1 VPHDNANVDI
11 DPGLGT
17 ASGAEGFQ
25 TRHVIS
31 VSLAHALHDMYASFL
46 PPLLPALMARLSLS
60 NTQAG
65 LLAFVSSSP
74 SLLQPAIGYL
84 ADRASLRYFVV
95 LAPALA
101 ATMMSLLGVAPRYA
115 VAALL
120 VAVAGLNSAAFH
132 AASPALAG
140 QLSGGRLGRGLGL
153 WTVGGSLGYA
163 MGPVLVATAV
173 NVATLR
179 GTPWLMLGGW
189 MGSGI
194 LYLRLRNVTLKPTTT
209 DAAGSWRRGMEDM
222 RPILAPAT
230 GIVLA
235 RAMAFAATFTFLPT
249 LLTTQGLDLWLAGI
263 SLSLVHV
270 ASAGGALL
278 AGSASDSLGRRA
290 IASISILTSP
300 ILLLA
305 LVLLPG
311 WPQIPVLI
319 GLGLTMPATYVILMA
334 LVQESCPDNRALA
347 TGVLLSVTFI
357 SESLGAV
364 VLGALAD
371 LMGMPLA
378 FAVSAIVLLASL
390 PLALLLPRET
400 QTPLQGTTS
409 SQ

>member
-1 VPHDNANVDI
+1 VSHDSANAAT
-11 DPGLGT
+11 DPRPGT
-17 ASGAEGFQ
+17 SSGAEAFQ

-46 PPLLPALMARLSLS
+46 PPLLPALMAKLSLS

-65 LLAFVSSSP
+65 LLAFISSSP
-74 SLLQPAIGYL
+74 SLLQPFIGYL
-84 ADRASLRYFVV
+84 ADRTSLRYFVI

-101 ATMMSLLGVAPRYA
+101 ATTMSLLGVAPRYA

-120 VAVAGLNSAAFH
+120 VCVAGLSSAAFH

-140 QLSGGRLGRGLGL
+140 QLSGERLGRGLGL
-153 WTVGGSLGYA
+153 WSVGGSLGYA

-179 GTPWLMLGGW
+179 GTPWLMIGGW
-189 MGSGI
+189 IGSAI
-194 LYLRLRNVTLKPTTT
+194 LYLRLRNVTLKTTT
-209 DAAGSWRRGMEDM
+209 TEATSSWRRGMKDM
-222 RPILAPAT
+222 RPILVPLA
-230 GIVLA
+230 GIVLT

-249 LLTTQGLDLWLAGI
+249 LLTAQGLDLWLAGI

-278 AGSASDSLGRRA
+278 AGSGSDKLGHRVV
-290 IASISILTSP
+290 ASISILTSP

-305 LVLLPG
+305 LVALPG
-311 WPQIPVLI
+311 WPQVPVLI
-319 GLGLTMPATYVILMA
+319 ALGIAMPATYVILMA

-347 TGVLLSVTFI
+347 TGVLLSLTFV
-357 SESLGAV
+357 SESSGAV

-371 LMGMPLA
+371 LIGMPLA
-378 FAVSAIVLLASL
+378 FTVSAIVLFASL
-390 PLALLLPRET
+390 PLALLLPPAT
-400 QTPLQGTTS
+400 QRPLQSTTAS
-409 SQ
+409 E

>member
-1 VPHDNANVDI
+1 VSHDSANVDT
-11 DPGLGT
+11 DPTLGT
-17 ASGAEGFQ
+17 TSGAGGFQ

-46 PPLLPALMARLSLS
+46 PPLLPALMAKLTLS

-65 LLAFVSSSP
+65 LLAFISSSP
-74 SLLQPAIGYL
+74 SLLQPVIGYL

-101 ATMMSLLGVAPRYA
+101 ATTMSLVGVAPRYA

-120 VAVAGLNSAAFH
+120 VAVAGLTSAAFH

-163 MGPVLVATAV
+163 MGPVLVATVV

-179 GTPWLMLGGW
+179 GTPWLMIGGW
-189 MGSGI
+189 IGSAI
-194 LYLRLRNVTLKPTTT
+194 LYLLLRGATLTPTAPE
-209 DAAGSWRRGMEDM
+209 AAGSWRRAMEDM

-249 LLTTQGLDLWLAGI
+249 LLTTQGLDLWLASI
-263 SLSLVHV
+263 SFSLVHV
-270 ASAGGALL
+270 ASAGGSLL
-278 AGSASDSLGRRA
+278 AGSASDNLGYRL

-305 LVLLPG
+305 LVLVPG
-311 WPQIPVLI
+311 WPQIPILI

-334 LVQESCPDNRALA
+334 LVQESCPDNRAFA
-347 TGVLLSVTFI
+347 TGVLLAVTFV

-371 LMGMPLA
+371 FMGMPLA
-378 FAVSAIVLLASL
+378 FAASAIVLLASL
-390 PLALLLPRET
+390 PLALLLPRAT
-400 QTPLQGTTS
+400 QKPLES
-409 SQ
+409 MMASR